1 MGELSL
7 GELSS
12 GELTLGQLS
21 WASCLGRVD
30 FGRVAPNPVNVNGR
44 GTFIFVK
51 PKCLGRVHIV
61 LIPMHYGHFSHVRI
75 PVAANISKKKVE
87 K

>member
-51 PKCLGRVHIV
+51 PRKLCSVVVIL
-61 LIPMHYGHFSHVRI
+61 LYYYYLY
-75 PVAANISKKKVE
+75 
-87 K
+87 